1 MAETFDAG
9 HRETQKNLPGP
20 LESGWYPGTW
30 ALPATTISVAS
41 LLVLL
46 AVFGFL
52 QIGGISRA
60 LFQLPVPSS
69 WVALAAAAVAWGITW
84 VCRKRPGGSLP
95 RWWALVLSAAATG
108 VAVAAFLREDLAQH
122 PQIHGSALACLVASI
137 TLLPRLLKL
146 HPAHSLVQHI
156 APLALVVA
164 LFIALPAS
172 IVFGRHAVEDRKQRL
187 ADTIAELTREA
198 GEVRTVSAFEW
209 STSPERRQ
217 EALQQM
223 RRLQDL
229 PLEQWVP
236 DRHLWQGAVLLG
248 RDRELAAAYRK
259 LLGAV
264 VEGIDPG
271 RAPKLWQAQ
280 FVWNREGRQWERDP
294 VFPGLSAAV
303 AGYHWRQGRM
313 LQLLAPPAGDGEALR
328 ALTADYQDKK
338 REAEERLAVLSETWA
353 EDWVPPLFAAGEL
366 GTAPDVSPME
376 ELLERPLLADGS
388 IRPASLEKLL
398 DLTLWEAFK
407 VADAAPGC
415 GPRNYAEDNVDYFR
429 IDCFAYA
436 PRLDPEPA
444 ADLRV
449 ELRVV
454 YKADEEYG
462 SLSPRD
468 LPIEVFYLFP
478 VPPGEQAAPYR
489 EDVMAALRS
498 AVGNRHPGTML
509 DLIDRSGSP
518 AKGFSFETQAGRRLR
533 IVSHAIDDLS
543 GGVAGIQVRAYYL
556 DRTF

>member
-46 AVFGFL
+46 VVFGLL
-52 QIGGISRA
+52 QIGGVSRA
-60 LFQLPVPSS
+60 LFQLPVASS

-84 VCRKRPGGSLP
+84 LCRKRPGGSLP
-95 RWWALVLSAAATG
+95 RLWALGLSALATG
-108 VAVAAFLREDLAQH
+108 VTAAAFLRDDLAQH
-122 PQIHGSALACLVASI
+122 PQVHGLALACLVASA

-156 APLALVVA
+156 APLALLAA
-164 LFIALPAS
+164 LFVAVPAS
-172 IVFGRHAVEDRKQRL
+172 IVFGRHAVEDRMQRL
-187 ADTIAELTREA
+187 DDTIAELTREA
-198 GEVRTVSAFEW
+198 AEVRAVSAFEW
-209 STSPERRQ
+209 STNLEKRQ
-217 EALQQM
+217 ETLQQM
-223 RRLQDL
+223 RRLQEL

-236 DRHLWQGAVLLG
+236 DRHLWRGAVLLG
-248 RDRELAAAYRK
+248 KDRELATAYRT
-259 LLGAV
+259 LLDALVG
-264 VEGIDPG
+264 GIDPG
-271 RAPKLWQAQ
+271 RTPKLWQTQ

-313 LQLLAPPAGDGEALR
+313 LQLLAPPPGEGEALR
-328 ALTADYQDKK
+328 MLAVDYEDKK

-353 EDWVPPLFAAGEL
+353 EDWVPPLFAAGEI
-366 GTAPDVSPME
+366 GTAPAVSPMA

-398 DLTLWEAFK
+398 DLTLWDAFK
-407 VADAAPGC
+407 VADAAQGC
-415 GPRNYAEDNVDYFR
+415 GPRNYAEDDFDFFR

-436 PRLDPEPA
+436 PRLDPEPG

-454 YKADEEYG
+454 FKADEEYG

-468 LPIEVFYLFP
+468 LPIEAFFLFP

-489 EDVMAALRS
+489 EDVMAALQS
-498 AVGNRHPGTML
+498 AVGNRHPGATL
-509 DLIDRSGSP
+509 DAIDRSGP

-533 IVSHAIDDLS
+533 VVSHAIADLS

-556 DRTF
+556 DRTY